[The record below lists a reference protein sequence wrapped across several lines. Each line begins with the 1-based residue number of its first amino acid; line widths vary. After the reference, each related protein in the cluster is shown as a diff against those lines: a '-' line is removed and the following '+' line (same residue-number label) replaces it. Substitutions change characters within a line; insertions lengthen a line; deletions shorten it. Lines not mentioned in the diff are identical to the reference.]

1 MYELQEKRPLVG
13 PFWAREFEVASK
25 SIDDYYYVEEEQE
38 GEKGKEQ
45 QTGAVVPLAAGSV

>member
-25 SIDDYYYVEEEQE
+25 SIDDYYYVEEELE

-45 QTGAVVPLAAGSV
+45 QTGAAVPLAAGAV